1 MAVETAAERAA
12 FFDAE
17 EFGVTAMYTAVGLGP
32 IPVDGIFTNPFLIE
46 SSISFPHPTPSAA
59 LAIPK

>member
-1 MAVETAAERAA
+1 M
-12 FFDAE
+12 
-17 EFGVTAMYTAVGLGP
+17 
-32 IPVDGIFTNPFLIE
+32 FTNPFFIE

>member
-1 MAVETAAERAA
+1 M
-12 FFDAE
+12 
-17 EFGVTAMYTAVGLGP
+17 
-32 IPVDGIFTNPFLIE
+32 FTKPFLIE

>member
-1 MAVETAAERAA
+1 M
-12 FFDAE
+12 
-17 EFGVTAMYTAVGLGP
+17 
-32 IPVDGIFTNPFLIE
+32 FTNPFLIE

>member
-1 MAVETAAERAA
+1 M
-12 FFDAE
+12 
-17 EFGVTAMYTAVGLGP
+17 
-32 IPVDGIFTNPFLIE
+32 E